1 MNLSEFTPCYTL
13 TFICHE
19 ISFGYFELTSNWMRE
34 GEGERKFPN
43 LSNVENTSD
52 LIISGVY
59 VFKNIIKSFYNI
71 AYSNYPKIETQAD

>member
-1 MNLSEFTPCYTL
+1 
-13 TFICHE
+13 
-19 ISFGYFELTSNWMRE
+19 MRE

-59 VFKNIIKSFYNI
+59 FFKNIKYKYMILLTRITLKLRHKQTDSEN
-71 AYSNYPKIETQAD
+71 ER